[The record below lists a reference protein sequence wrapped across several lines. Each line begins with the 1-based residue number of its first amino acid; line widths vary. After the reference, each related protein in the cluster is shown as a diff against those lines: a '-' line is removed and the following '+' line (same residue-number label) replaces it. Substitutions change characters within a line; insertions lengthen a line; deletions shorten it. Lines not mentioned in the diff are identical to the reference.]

1 MCRLSKV
8 APLVQ
13 PAVAAQGPLRAA
25 GGGARPLWAGRGA
38 GRRTQSRGGT
48 GTPKPP
54 RCRTPRR
61 PPLATRVSETVHSA
75 LGPGHTCAAWQG
87 ERLAGNSLRSKA
99 TPPPLTPLTRHPAR
113 ACLGRPARPTASGAP
128 GLCRARSVVLT
139 GEALPSAA
147 PTLSARLGVSRAGEA
162 AGGHR
167 VSETRPTGLTPLADT
182 WLVGEGNARFSV
194 GDAETA
200 APAHCSPVE
209 VHRSKKRGERTRV
222 RSHEREAGR
231 DAAGQQRSGCTC
243 GVASSLTASH
253 APTPVPHALSQ
264 VRGVLARADF
274 GPAVVAVEVLVLG
287 NLLRN
292 LPE

>member
-1 MCRLSKV
+1 VCRLSKV

-25 GGGARPLWAGRGA
+25 GGGARPLRAGRGA

-61 PPLATRVSETVHSA
+61 PPIATRVLETVHSA
-75 LGPGHTCAAWQG
+75 LGPGHTRAAWQG
-87 ERLAGNSLRSKA
+87 AAETRGQQPAPGNSAPPHPPHSSSRPRLPRSPCA
-99 TPPPLTPLTRHPAR
+99 PDAV
-113 ACLGRPARPTASGAP
+113 GRP
-128 GLCRARSVVLT
+128 GLCRAGSVLT
-139 GEALPSAA
+139 GEALPSVA

-167 VSETRPTGLTPLADT
+167 VSETRPTGLTPLADA

-200 APAHCSPVE
+200 APAQRSPVE
-209 VHRSKKRGERTRV
+209 VHRSQKRGERTRV

-231 DAAGQQRSGCTC
+231 DAVGQQRSGCTC
-243 GVASSLTASH
+243 GIASSLAASH

-264 VRGVLARADF
+264 VGGVLARANF

>member
-1 MCRLSKV
+1 VCRLSKV

-113 ACLGRPARPTASGAP
+113 ACLGRPARPTASGAQGSAGP
-128 GLCRARSVVLT
+128 GLWS
-139 GEALPSAA
+139 
-147 PTLSARLGVSRAGEA
+147 
-162 AGGHR
+162 
-167 VSETRPTGLTPLADT
+167 
-182 WLVGEGNARFSV
+182 
-194 GDAETA
+194 
-200 APAHCSPVE
+200 
-209 VHRSKKRGERTRV
+209 
-222 RSHEREAGR
+222 
-231 DAAGQQRSGCTC
+231 
-243 GVASSLTASH
+243 
-253 APTPVPHALSQ
+253 
-264 VRGVLARADF
+264 
-274 GPAVVAVEVLVLG
+274 
-287 NLLRN
+287 
-292 LPE
+292 